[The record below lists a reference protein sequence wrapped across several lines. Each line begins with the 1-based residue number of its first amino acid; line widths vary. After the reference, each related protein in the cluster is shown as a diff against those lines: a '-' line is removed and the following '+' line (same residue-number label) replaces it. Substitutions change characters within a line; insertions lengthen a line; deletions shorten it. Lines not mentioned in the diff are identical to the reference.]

1 MEPMEWPLKSSAL
14 GKVSWRF
21 QSAFILGLVGLSSKI
36 FLEWFNSVRK
46 YNYDILE
53 KNAEERPDGVPL
65 VTVCNHT
72 SCLDDPCLW
81 EYGITEHNHYGNFL
95 VKEVTKQKKG
105 QVVKMYS
112 MGFVQHGMYCSADG
126 ITFAAYR
133 APLINCKHDRLMK
146 IRTVLNTH
154 KKVRWT
160 LGAHELLFATP
171 FRCAFFSRAKAI
183 PVVRGDGVH
192 QKGMEVALERLNQ
205 GEWIH
210 IFPEGAINMND
221 AIKRLKWGKLILVYA
236 LT

>member
-1 MEPMEWPLKSSAL
+1 M
-14 GKVSWRF
+14 
-21 QSAFILGLVGLSSKI
+21 
-36 FLEWFNSVRK
+36 RK

-81 EYGITEHNHYGNFL
+81 GKRIFVTKCFRSSGVSLNKIKINHRVCLPFIHNTNCAPLFIVEYGITEHNHYGNFL

-133 APLINCKHDRLMK
+133 APLINCKHDSKFKCK
-146 IRTVLNTH
+146 INVKHKSSVLI
-154 KKVRWT
+154 
-160 LGAHELLFATP
+160 
-171 FRCAFFSRAKAI
+171 S
-183 PVVRGDGVH
+183 
-192 QKGMEVALERLNQ
+192 
-205 GEWIH
+205 
-210 IFPEGAINMND
+210 
-221 AIKRLKWGKLILVYA
+221 
-236 LT
+236 